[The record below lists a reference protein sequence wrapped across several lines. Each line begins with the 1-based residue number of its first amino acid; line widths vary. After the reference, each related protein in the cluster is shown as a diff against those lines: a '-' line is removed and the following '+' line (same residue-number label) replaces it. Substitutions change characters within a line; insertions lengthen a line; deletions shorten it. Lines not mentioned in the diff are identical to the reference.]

1 MLRVLTYNIHHGAD
15 RRGRLDLARIAGT
28 IAGCEPDVVALQ
40 EVDLRWGSRSED
52 EDQPGWLGQ
61 RLGMA
66 VQFAPN
72 VVKDSDHP
80 AQAPSGYG
88 LALLSRWPLS
98 AVTSGT
104 FSLPTPE
111 YGEPR
116 GFLQAT
122 VHPDG
127 PDGNAPK
134 VRVVNTH
141 LSAAGAGLRLAQV
154 LELLQHLGPAE
165 QATVIAGDFNT
176 RPRSTPIRRL
186 RRHYQDAW
194 RPGLRRG
201 ATIRGRRIDYLW
213 VSAQLRPVRTRVV
226 RSSASDHLPV
236 VTDLEWV

>member
-40 EVDLRWGSRSED
+40 EVDLRWGPRSGD

-61 RLGMA
+61 RLGMN
-66 VQFAPN
+66 VHFTPN
-72 VVKDSDHP
+72 VVKDSHRASP
-80 AQAPSGYG
+80 APSGYG
-88 LALLSRWPLS
+88 LALLSRWPLT
-98 AVTSGT
+98 AVTHGT
-104 FSLPTPE
+104 FSVPSPE
-111 YGEPR
+111 HGEPR

-122 VHPDG
+122 VHPDVPSG
-127 PDGNAPK
+127 GRRN
-134 VRVVNTH
+134 VRVLNTH
-141 LSAAGAGLRLAQV
+141 LSAAGAGLRRAQV

-165 QATVIAGDFNT
+165 QPTVIAGDFNA
-176 RPRSTPIRRL
+176 RPRSEPIRRL

-194 RPGLRRG
+194 RPGIRRG

-226 RSSASDHLPV
+226 RSTASDHLPV